1 MTTPPQGPPSASVP
15 PQSPPPLAE
24 SKSPI
29 PASDVV
35 IDLPSGNE
43 LDAIAA
49 AELQGAQLARLIVV
63 AGPVGAGKTTL
74 ITTLHDLFQTGK
86 VGEYA
91 FAWSRTLPAF
101 ERRCHLSRI
110 ASERSV
116 PDTERTKFG
125 EVRYLH
131 VQISGADLR
140 NNQLDLLFT
149 DVSGESFEQARD
161 SISECQRLHFLK
173 MADHFLLL
181 IDCEKI
187 IDAKKR
193 NLVIHDAMMLLRSC
207 LDSGMLQPTC
217 FVNILWTK
225 YDFVA
230 AIGNGEHSSFLEKA
244 TEEFQKQFGSR
255 VGKLAFRKVAARP
268 AGVDGLEFGYGVS
281 ELLQEWATESPRDR
295 TMNLLP
301 DEELGSRESE
311 KFLQRHFNSTSDSK

>member
-1 MTTPPQGPPSASVP
+1 VP
-15 PQSPPPLAE
+15 
-24 SKSPI
+24 
-29 PASDVV
+29 DV

-43 LDAIAA
+43 LDALAA
-49 AELQGAQLARLIVV
+49 AELQGAQQTRLIVV

-86 VGEYA
+86 IGGYA
-91 FAWSRTLPAF
+91 FAWSRTLLAF

-131 VQISGADLR
+131 IQISGPELPENR
-140 NNQLDLLFT
+140 IDLLFT
-149 DVSGESFEQARD
+149 DVSGESFELARD
-161 SISECQRLHFLK
+161 SIAECQRLHFLK
-173 MADHFLLL
+173 MADHLLLL

-187 IDAKKR
+187 IDRKKR
-193 NLVIHDAMMLLRSC
+193 NQVIHDAMLLLRSC
-207 LDSGMLQPTC
+207 LDSGMLGASC
-217 FVNILWTK
+217 FVNVLWTK

-230 AIGNGEHSSFLEKA
+230 AAHNGEHASFLEKA
-244 TEEFQKQFGSR
+244 TQEFQKQFSSR
-255 VGKLAFRKVAARP
+255 VGKLSFRRVAARP
-268 AGVDGLEFGYGVS
+268 ADVDGLEFGYGLP

-295 TMNLLP
+295 TMDLLP

-311 KFLQRHFNSTSDSK
+311 KFLQRHFSSESDSK

>member
-1 MTTPPQGPPSASVP
+1 MATPPQGPPSGAPVTPHPSAAASPVTVP
-15 PQSPPPLAE
+15 
-24 SKSPI
+24 
-29 PASDVV
+29 DV

-43 LDAIAA
+43 LDALAA
-49 AELQGAQLARLIVV
+49 AELQGAQLVRLIVV

-86 VGEYA
+86 IGDHA
-91 FAWSRTLPAF
+91 FAWSRTLHAF

-131 VQISGADLR
+131 TQISGPELR
-140 NNQLDLLFT
+140 DNLLDLLFT
-149 DVSGESFEQARD
+149 DVSGESFELARD
-161 SISECQRLHFLK
+161 SITECQRLHFLK

-187 IDAKKR
+187 IDRRKR
-193 NLVIHDAMMLLRSC
+193 NQVIHDAMMLLRSC
-207 LDSGMLQPTC
+207 LDSGMLAASC
-217 FVNILWTK
+217 FVNVLWTK

-230 AIGNGEHSSFLEKA
+230 AAGNGEHASFLEKA
-244 TEEFQKQFGSR
+244 TQEFQKQFSSR
-255 VGKLAFRKVAARP
+255 VGKLSFRKVAARP
-268 AGVDGLEFGYGVS
+268 ADVDGLEFGYGLP
-281 ELLQEWATESPRDR
+281 ELLQEWATESPRNR
-295 TMNLLP
+295 TMDLLP

-311 KFLQRHFNSTSDSK
+311 KFLQRYFSSESDSK